1 MPAVSLDA
9 STSPTRKITRLT
21 ESRDRWKQKY
31 KLLMI
36 RCRVLENQ
44 VRAVE
49 ASRDRWRQMAQQAN
63 TGSQKNAPPSPHHL
77 RLLLAR

>member
-1 MPAVSLDA
+1 M
-9 STSPTRKITRLT
+9 SPTRKITRLT
-21 ESRDRWKQKY
+21 ESRDCWKQKY

-63 TGSQKNAPPSPHHL
+63 TGSQKKLSTDTPVFSRPL
-77 RLLLAR
+77 RLLLVS

>member
-1 MPAVSLDA
+1 MPVACLDA
-9 STSPTRKITRLT
+9 TTSPTRKITRLT

-49 ASRDRWRQMAQQAN
+49 ASRDRWRQLAN
-63 TGSQKNAPPSPHHL
+63 TGSQKNTPPTHRCSTDL
-77 RLLLAR
+77 